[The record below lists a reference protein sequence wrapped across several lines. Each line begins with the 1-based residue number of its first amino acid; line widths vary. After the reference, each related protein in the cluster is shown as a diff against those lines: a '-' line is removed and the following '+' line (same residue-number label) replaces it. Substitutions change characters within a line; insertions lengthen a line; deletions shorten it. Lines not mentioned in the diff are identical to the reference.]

1 MVRSCQIYL
10 MSRQN
15 ESLKSKKTWTWSQL
29 TNFPKKWRL
38 EGVWCQQSG
47 DLTLRRRI
55 AARGNHVELKVT
67 RRIGNCRDAMLLQL
81 SHCKSSLASCP
92 HCCDD
97 MIVSKQFIR
106 GIAKSFMH
114 QWRSKSKCLCFSS
127 VGCHKYAECR
137 NDLDK
142 TRALQSFCDVQIN
155 WFVIALCTR
164 RYTHRL
170 PNCLVS
176 PQLSNCQ
183 PKVVAKLSWV
193 SSDLIFG

>member
-1 MVRSCQIYL
+1 MFSLCRQKMHDILGSLSSMSEAMANSFEVDPVRKLIYL
-10 MSRQN
+10 WLKFFFKFDQLIFCVIICSTCHSWCGAVKYISWAGQN
-15 ESLKSKKTWTWSQL
+15 KSLISKKTWTWSQL

-97 MIVSKQFIR
+97 MIISKQFI
-106 GIAKSFMH
+106 
-114 QWRSKSKCLCFSS
+114 
-127 VGCHKYAECR
+127 
-137 NDLDK
+137 
-142 TRALQSFCDVQIN
+142 
-155 WFVIALCTR
+155 
-164 RYTHRL
+164 
-170 PNCLVS
+170 
-176 PQLSNCQ
+176 
-183 PKVVAKLSWV
+183 
-193 SSDLIFG
+193 

>member
-1 MVRSCQIYL
+1 MAEA
-10 MSRQN
+10 RQVVLKKTQWESSFICDQSFRFDQLIFIFCVIICSTCHSWCGAVKYISWAGQN
-15 ESLKSKKTWTWSQL
+15 DSLKSKKTWTWSQL

-97 MIVSKQFIR
+97 MIISKQFI
-106 GIAKSFMH
+106 
-114 QWRSKSKCLCFSS
+114 
-127 VGCHKYAECR
+127 
-137 NDLDK
+137 
-142 TRALQSFCDVQIN
+142 
-155 WFVIALCTR
+155 
-164 RYTHRL
+164 
-170 PNCLVS
+170 
-176 PQLSNCQ
+176 
-183 PKVVAKLSWV
+183 
-193 SSDLIFG
+193 